1 MERTEELAALRAAL
15 EAGPPVHLGGVLGS
29 GKSRL
34 ARQLPVADAV
44 DLAGLRA
51 GEAGSRVRAAL
62 AAGSGGGLLLVDSVD
77 APEQA
82 EAVAAALEDL
92 RAGTGGGPCR
102 SVLLVGRL
110 PLRAVG
116 VAVDG
121 WLERSLTSMTL
132 GPVGAR
138 AVEAQVRASGVEDPE
153 AVALAVRL
161 AGGNPLLAQLAART
175 LLAGTPAD
183 APGAVADAMTEEVL
197 LRLDRERPA
206 AGSGGG
212 NGSGGG
218 RRRHALRLLATVR
231 AGDERLLSGGPDLF
245 SALAG
250 LSLVRRERLGLAVR
264 EPFRTLFELAYQ
276 WRRPQ
281 HHEGLRARA
290 ADYRRALLT
299 ERRDPQER
307 ARLVEQGLFLSGDP
321 TLRGSLF
328 PPAEESAAIGPAS
341 IGPARAGET
350 EDIGRLMRGWAVRGG
365 FDVRRCERITGQW
378 LDAAGPAAFRLA
390 RDRDGRPVGL
400 AALLPVAQG
409 TQAGIEPLLQQH
421 ATGLLDGARDRSGG
435 LFLGAAYAADPVAHA
450 QILRDILGQAVL
462 AGHLVVSTAS
472 PDYQT
477 LLRALSFRPHGGIRD
492 DVYRCGRRPEVYSH
506 DFNPDGLP
514 AWMRTLG
521 PGGGPAGRVG
531 AEAPGAVGVLG
542 VVDAPGAVAWA
553 LARIRDPRALTRSPL
568 LARPG
573 LGTAQ
578 ALRDWLDNAV
588 LELALAD
595 APADAEA
602 GAILRAYYLSGRPRT
617 HHQAARE
624 VHVSRATYFR
634 RLRRGLGLLGERLPG
649 DV

>member
-34 ARQLPVADAV
+34 ARRLPVADAV

-62 AAGSGGGLLLVDSVD
+62 AAGSGGSGGGLLLVDSVD
-77 APEQA
+77 DPGQA
-82 EAVAAALEDL
+82 EAVAAALEDP
-92 RAGTGGGPCR
+92 RTGTGGGPR
-102 SVLLVGRL
+102 SRRPVLLVGRL
-110 PLRAVG
+110 PLRAV
-116 VAVDG
+116 AG
-121 WLERSLTSMTL
+121 WADRPLTALTL
-132 GPVGAR
+132 GPAR
-138 AVEAQVRASGVEDPE
+138 AAAVETQVRASGVEDPE

-206 AGSGGG
+206 AASGS
-212 NGSGGG
+212 G

-328 PPAEESAAIGPAS
+328 PPAEESAAIGPAA

-365 FDVRRCERITGQW
+365 FDVRRCERITGRW

-421 ATGLLDGARDRSGG
+421 ATGLLDGAGDHSGG

-506 DFNPDGLP
+506 DFDPAGLP

-531 AEAPGAVGVLG
+531 GDAPGTPDSPGVP
-542 VVDAPGAVAWA
+542 DAPGAVAWA
-553 LARIRDPRALTRSPL
+553 LARIRDPRALARSPL
-568 LARPG
+568 VARPG

-634 RLRRGLGLLGERLPG
+634 RLRRGLALLAERLPG
-649 DV
+649 VL

>member
-15 EAGPPVHLGGVLGS
+15 EAGTPVHLGGGLGS

-34 ARQLPVADAV
+34 ARRLPVADAV
-44 DLAGLRA
+44 DLSGLRT
-51 GEAGSRVRAAL
+51 GEAASRVRAAL
-62 AAGSGGGLLLVDSVD
+62 AAGPGGGLLLVDSVD
-77 APEQA
+77 GPGQA
-82 EAVAAALEDL
+82 EAVAAALEEP
-92 RAGTGGGPCR
+92 RAGTGGPR
-102 SVLLVGRL
+102 RPVLLAGRR
-110 PLRAVG
+110 PLRAV
-116 VAVDG
+116 DG
-121 WLERSLTSMTL
+121 WADRPLTTLTL
-132 GPVGAR
+132 GPAPAR
-138 AVEAQVRASGVEDPE
+138 AVETQIRASGLEDPE

-183 APGAVADAMTEEVL
+183 APGAVADAMAEEVL

-206 AGSGGG
+206 AATGSG
-212 NGSGGG
+212 
-218 RRRHALRLLATVR
+218 RWRHALRLLATVR
-231 AGDERLLSGGPDLF
+231 AGDERLLSGGPELF

-276 WRRPQ
+276 WRRPEQ
-281 HHEGLRARA
+281 HEGLRARA

-328 PPAEESAAIGPAS
+328 PPAEESAVIGPA
-341 IGPARAGET
+341 GAGET
-350 EDIGRLMRGWAVRGG
+350 EDIGRLMREWAVRGG
-365 FDVRRCERITGQW
+365 FDVRRCERITGRW

-421 ATGLLDGARDRSGG
+421 ADGLLDGSSDHPGGG

-450 QILRDILGQAVL
+450 QVLRHILGQAVL

-477 LLRALSFRPHGGIRD
+477 LLRTLSFRPHGGIRD

-506 DFNPDGLP
+506 DFAPAGLP
-514 AWMRTLG
+514 AWMRTLA
-521 PGGGPAGRVG
+521 PGGRPAGRP
-531 AEAPGAVGVLG
+531 EA
-542 VVDAPGAVAWA
+542 DAPDAVAWA
-553 LARIRDPRALTRSPL
+553 LARIRDPRALARSPL

-573 LGTAQ
+573 LSTAH

-617 HHQAARE
+617 HPQAARE
-624 VHVSRATYFR
+624 VHLSRATYFR
-634 RLRRGLGLLGERLPG
+634 RLRRGLTLLAERLPLPA
-649 DV
+649 VTP

>member
-34 ARQLPVADAV
+34 ARRLPVADAV

-62 AAGSGGGLLLVDSVD
+62 AAGSAGGLLLVDSVD
-77 APEQA
+77 APGQA
-82 EAVAAALEDL
+82 EAVAAALEEPP
-92 RAGTGGGPCR
+92 AGTGGGPR
-102 SVLLVGRL
+102 RPVLLVGRL
-110 PLRAVG
+110 PLRAV
-116 VAVDG
+116 AG
-121 WLERSLTSMTL
+121 WADRPLTTLTL
-132 GPVGAR
+132 GPVRAG
-138 AVEAQVRASGVEDPE
+138 AVETQVRTSGVEDPE
-153 AVALAVRL
+153 EVALAVRL

-206 AGSGGG
+206 AAPGS
-212 NGSGGG
+212 G

-328 PPAEESAAIGPAS
+328 PPAEESAAIGPAA

-421 ATGLLDGARDRSGG
+421 ATGLLDGARDHSGG

-450 QILRDILGQAVL
+450 QILRDILGQSVL

-521 PGGGPAGRVG
+521 PGGGRVGRVEG
-531 AEAPGAVGVLG
+531 EAPGAVGVPG
-542 VVDAPGAVAWA
+542 VVDVPGAVAWA
-553 LARIRDPRALTRSPL
+553 LARIRDPRALARSPL

-573 LGTAQ
+573 LGAAQ

-617 HHQAARE
+617 HQQAARE

-634 RLRRGLGLLGERLPG
+634 RLRRGLGLLAERLPG
-649 DV
+649 VL

>member
-15 EAGPPVHLGGVLGS
+15 EAGPPVHLGGGLGS

-34 ARQLPVADAV
+34 ARRLPVADTV
-44 DLAGLRA
+44 DLSGLGA
-51 GEAGSRVRAAL
+51 AEAASRVRAAL

-77 APEQA
+77 GPGQA
-82 EAVAAALEDL
+82 EAVAAALEDPP
-92 RAGTGGGPCR
+92 AGRGGPR
-102 SVLLVGRL
+102 RPVLLAGRR
-110 PLRAVG
+110 PLRA
-116 VAVDG
+116 AAG
-121 WLERSLTSMTL
+121 WTDRPLTTL
-132 GPVGAR
+132 TLDPAPER
-138 AVEAQVRASGVEDPE
+138 AVEAQVRASGLDDPQ

-206 AGSGGG
+206 AATG
-212 NGSGGG
+212 NG
-218 RRRHALRLLATVR
+218 RWRHALRLLATVR
-231 AGDERLLSGGPDLF
+231 AGDERLLSGGPELF

-299 ERRDPQER
+299 ERRDPEER

-328 PPAEESAAIGPAS
+328 PPAEESAAIGPA
-341 IGPARAGET
+341 RAADT

-378 LDAAGPAAFRLA
+378 LDAAGPASFRLA
-390 RDRDGRPVGL
+390 RDRAGRPVGL

-421 ATGLLDGARDRSGG
+421 ATGLLDGARHRPGG

-450 QILRDILGQAVL
+450 QVLRHILAEAVL

-477 LLRALSFRPHGGIRD
+477 LLGALGFRPHGGIRD

-506 DFNPDGLP
+506 DFTPAGLP
-514 AWMRTLG
+514 AWMRTLAT
-521 PGGGPAGRVG
+521 AGHPR
-531 AEAPGAVGVLG
+531 P
-542 VVDAPGAVAWA
+542 DTPDAVAWA
-553 LARIRDPRALTRSPL
+553 LARIRDPRALARSPL

-573 LGTAQ
+573 LDTPQ
-578 ALRDWLDNAV
+578 ALRGWLDNAV

-634 RLRRGLGLLGERLPG
+634 RLRKGLALLADRLPPLY
-649 DV
+649 

>member
-1 MERTEELAALRAAL
+1 MEGPGERPGERGEELAALRAAL
-15 EAGPPVHLGGVLGS
+15 EAGPPVHLGGGLGS

-34 ARQLPVADAV
+34 AWRLPVGDAV

-51 GEAGSRVRAAL
+51 GQAASRVRAAL
-62 AAGSGGGLLLVDSVD
+62 AAGPGAGPLLVDSVD
-77 APEQA
+77 GPGHP
-82 EAVAAALEDL
+82 EAVAAALEDHL
-92 RAGTGGGPCR
+92 AGTPGPVR
-102 SVLLVGRL
+102 PLLLVGRR
-110 PLRAVG
+110 PLRA
-116 VAVDG
+116 AAG
-121 WLERSLTSMTL
+121 WTDRPLTTLTL
-132 GPVGAR
+132 GPAR
-138 AVEAQVRASGVEDPE
+138 ATAVETQVRANGLEDPE

-206 AGSGGG
+206 AGPAG
-212 NGSGGG
+212 GGG
-218 RRRHALRLLATVR
+218 RWRHALRLLATVR
-231 AGDERLLSGGPDLF
+231 AGDERLLSGGPELF

-281 HHEGLRARA
+281 HHEGLRGRA

-299 ERRDPQER
+299 ERHDPRER

-328 PPAEESAAIGPAS
+328 PPAEDSAAIGPARS
-341 IGPARAGET
+341 GET

-400 AALLPVAQG
+400 AALLPVARG

-421 ATGLLDGARDRSGG
+421 ATGLLDGARGDFGG

-450 QILRDILGQAVL
+450 QILRDILGQAVR

-492 DVYRCGRRPEVYSH
+492 DFYRCGRRPEVYSH
-506 DFNPDGLP
+506 DFTPDGLS
-514 AWMRTLG
+514 AWMRTLA
-521 PGGGPAGRVG
+521 PGGGGVDGGVVGVG
-531 AEAPGAVGVLG
+531 ASGADGSGAGAP
-542 VVDAPGAVAWA
+542 DAVAWA
-553 LARIRDPRALTRSPL
+553 LARVRDPRALARSPL
-568 LARPG
+568 LGRTG
-573 LGTAQ
+573 LGSAQ

-617 HHQAARE
+617 HPQAARE
-624 VHVSRATYFR
+624 VHLSRATYFR
-634 RLRRGLGLLGERLPG
+634 RLRRGLAVLAERLP
-649 DV
+649 VA

>member
-15 EAGPPVHLGGVLGS
+15 EAGPPVHLGGMLGS

-34 ARQLPVADAV
+34 ARRLPVADAV
-44 DLAGLRA
+44 DLAGLGA

-82 EAVAAALEDL
+82 EAVAAALEDPP
-92 RAGTGGGPCR
+92 AGTGGGPR
-102 SVLLVGRL
+102 RPVLLVGRF
-110 PLRAVG
+110 PLRAV
-116 VAVDG
+116 AVDAAVAG
-121 WLERSLTSMTL
+121 WAERPLTTLTALTL
-132 GPVGAR
+132 GPVGAG
-138 AVEAQVRASGVEDPE
+138 AVEAQVRACGVEDPE

-161 AGGNPLLAQLAART
+161 AGGNPLLARLAART

-206 AGSGGG
+206 AAPGS
-212 NGSGGG
+212 G

-328 PPAEESAAIGPAS
+328 PPAEESAAIGPAA

-350 EDIGRLMRGWAVRGG
+350 ADIGRLMRGWAVRGG

-409 TQAGIEPLLQQH
+409 TQGGIEPLLQQH
-421 ATGLLDGARDRSGG
+421 ATGLLDGTRERSGG

-450 QILRDILGQAVL
+450 QILRDILGQAVI

-506 DFNPDGLP
+506 DFNPAGLP
-514 AWMRTLG
+514 GWMRTLG
-521 PGGGPAGRVG
+521 PGGGPAGRLEG
-531 AEAPGAVGVLG
+531 EAGAVDV
-542 VVDAPGAVAWA
+542 PGAVAWA
-553 LARIRDPRALTRSPL
+553 LARIRDPRALARSPL
-568 LARPG
+568 LALPG
-573 LGTAQ
+573 LPTAQ

-624 VHVSRATYFR
+624 VHISRATYFR
-634 RLRRGLGLLGERLPG
+634 RLRRGLALLADRLPG
-649 DV
+649 TL